1 MHFIPP
7 PKYHNV
13 FGVSVLLNSEP
24 NYEHFDNYLV
34 INMMNQCNLFRFVA
48 GRLSAHSTSTRAML
62 RRWAHPT
69 RPSTTCCAI
78 LAATTRTHYP
88 QPQARHPSTC
98 PCSGSATTR
107 SSVAPS
113 ARVVAYRV
121 CYPPVH
127 GSKCFDA
134 AIHDGV
140 HVLPLSLHYKKSTDF
155 RQSESVENKGNP
167 TKIRLLLAAI
177 GYFRR
182 YLATKNISPKNT
194 VVL

>member
-1 MHFIPP
+1 
-7 PKYHNV
+7 
-13 FGVSVLLNSEP
+13 
-24 NYEHFDNYLV
+24 
-34 INMMNQCNLFRFVA
+34 
-48 GRLSAHSTSTRAML
+48 
-62 RRWAHPT
+62 
-69 RPSTTCCAI
+69 
-78 LAATTRTHYP
+78 
-88 QPQARHPSTC
+88 
-98 PCSGSATTR
+98 
-107 SSVAPS
+107 
-113 ARVVAYRV
+113 V

>member
-1 MHFIPP
+1 MHFIPPP

-113 ARVVAYRV
+113 ARVVAYHV

-155 RQSESVENKGNP
+155 NP
-167 TKIRLLLAAI
+167 LKIRETPPKLGYFWRLLAI
-177 GYFRR
+177 FGG
-182 YLATKNISPKNT
+182 I
-194 VVL
+194 